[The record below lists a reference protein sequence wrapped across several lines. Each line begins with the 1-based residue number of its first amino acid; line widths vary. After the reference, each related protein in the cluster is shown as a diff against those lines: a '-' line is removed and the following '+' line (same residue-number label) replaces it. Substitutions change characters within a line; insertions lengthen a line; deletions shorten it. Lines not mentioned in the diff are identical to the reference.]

1 MAKNFV
7 CAGTQLAFI
16 APTGGVVAGKP
27 IKMGALTVVPLE
39 TATAGAEFTGALSGV
54 WSLPCDTALTTVG
67 TAVKWD
73 GAKLVA
79 DTTKDADDFGKL
91 VSSGASGYAD
101 ALIVQ

>member
-7 CAGTQLAFI
+7 CTGTQMAFV
-16 APTGGVVAGKP
+16 APVGGVVAGKP
-27 IKMGALTVVPLE
+27 IKMGSLTVVPLE
-39 TATAGAEFTGALSGV
+39 TASANVEFTGALSGV

-79 DTTKDADDFGKL
+79 DTAKDADDFGKL
-91 VSSGASGYAD
+91 VSSGGSGYAE

>member
-7 CAGTQLAFI
+7 CTGTQMAFV
-16 APTGGVVAGKP
+16 APAGGVVSGKP
-27 IKMGALTVVPLE
+27 IKMGSLTVVPLE
-39 TATAGAEFTGALSGV
+39 TAAAGSDFTGALSGV
-54 WSLPCDTALTTVG
+54 WTLPCDTALTTVG

-91 VSSGASGYAD
+91 VSSGVSGFAD

>member
-27 IKMGALTVVPLE
+27 IKIGALTVVPLE
-39 TATAGAEFTGALSGV
+39 TAAAGAEFTGALSGV
-54 WSLPCDTALTTVG
+54 WSLPCDTALTIG
-67 TAVKWD
+67 AAVKWD

-79 DTTKDADDFGKL
+79 DTAKDADDFGKL
-91 VSSGASGYAD
+91 VSSGASGYAE
-101 ALIVQ
+101 ALLVQ

>member
-7 CAGTQLAFI
+7 CAGNQMAFI
-16 APTGGVVAGKP
+16 APEGGVFSGKP
-27 IKMGALTVVPLE
+27 IKMGSLTVVPLE
-39 TATAGAEFTGALSGV
+39 TAAAGVEFTGALSGV
-54 WSLPCDTALTTVG
+54 WSLPCDTTLTAVG

-91 VSSGASGYAD
+91 VSSGAGGYAE
-101 ALIVQ
+101 ALLVQ

>member
-7 CAGTQLAFI
+7 CTGAQMAFV
-16 APTGGVVAGKP
+16 APAGGVVAGKP

-39 TATAGAEFTGALSGV
+39 NATAGAEFTGALSGV

-79 DTTKDADDFGKL
+79 NLISKGVCTRTGWP
-91 VSSGASGYAD
+91 ASRRCIGECS
-101 ALIVQ
+101 

>member
-7 CAGTQLAFI
+7 CTGAQMAFV
-16 APTGGVVAGKP
+16 APAGGVVAGKP
-27 IKMGALTVVPLE
+27 IKM
-39 TATAGAEFTGALSGV
+39 GAEFTGALSGV

>member
-7 CAGTQLAFI
+7 CTGTQMAFV
-16 APTGGVVAGKP
+16 APAGGVVAGKP
-27 IKMGALTVVPLE
+27 IKMGSLTVVPLE
-39 TATAGAEFTGALSGV
+39 TASANVEFTGALSGV
-54 WSLPCDTALTTVG
+54 WSRPCDTALTTVG

-79 DTTKDADDFGKL
+79 DTAKDADDFGKL
-91 VSSGASGYAD
+91 VSSGVSGYAE